1 MIAELDKI
9 KEQKTQEAK
18 DLFKQIGILEQQE
31 DDYSF
36 SEIPSFSENSN
47 SNKEDSKFHWT
58 RLSINSN
65 NGCIID

>member
-1 MIAELDKI
+1 MTTEFDKI
-9 KEQKTQEAK
+9 KEEKIQEAK
-18 DLFKQIGILEQQE
+18 DLFGQIGITEQQE
-31 DDYSF
+31 DDYNF
-36 SEIPSFSENSN
+36 SEIPSYSENSN